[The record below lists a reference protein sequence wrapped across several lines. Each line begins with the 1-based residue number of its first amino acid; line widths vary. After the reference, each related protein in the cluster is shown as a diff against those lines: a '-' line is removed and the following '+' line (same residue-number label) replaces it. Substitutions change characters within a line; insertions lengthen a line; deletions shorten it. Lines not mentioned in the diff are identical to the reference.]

1 MAAAMRD
8 IAAVGVGVTRA
19 RAERPGHGADRAA
32 DDRPRCGAA
41 ATAGNPADRGA
52 ATGAIV
58 GGSVGAVTGAF
69 SPRPSYAYP
78 YRGYAAHGG
87 CHWIRAHYDRWGE
100 WRPGHCARY

>member
-1 MAAAMRD
+1 MLLSAAPSYAQLD
-8 IAAVGVGVTRA
+8 VGSGRV
-19 RAERPGHGADRAA
+19 
-32 DDRPRCGAA
+32 GAA
-41 ATAGNPADRGA
+41 IGGIAGGGRGA

-78 YRGYAAHGG
+78 YRGYVAHGG
-87 CHWIRAHYDRWGE
+87 CHWIPGHHNRWGE